1 LVLFILMLRAP
12 CTKLYQIDF
21 ERFRLFNSHLACFGV
36 FKITDGLL
44 LGDCAS
50 IKDLRFMLDNK
61 VGLVVSFT
69 GIEWTWQ
76 AAGIDYIVLD
86 QSKELEAAKLIS

>member
-1 LVLFILMLRAP
+1 MLRAP

-21 ERFRLFNSHLACFGV
+21 ESFRLFNSNCVCFGV
-36 FKITDGLL
+36 YKITDGLL

-50 IKDLRFMLDNK
+50 LRDLRFMLDNK
-61 VGLVVSFT
+61 VGLVVSFVA
-69 GIEWTWQ
+69 IDRTWQ

-86 QSKELEAAKLIS
+86 QQKEFDAAKLISYKAH